1 MPAIA
6 IIPTAVF
13 LGIQAIIARFV
24 YREAA
29 TQSRFSP
36 LLAAICSLVV
46 ALGAVFLLNSVP
58 VVLVIQTIAI
68 GLYRLGAART
78 TTTPR

>member
-1 MPAIA
+1 MPAITVSTA
-6 IIPTAVF
+6 IF
-13 LGIQAIIARFV
+13 LGIQAIIVRFV

-46 ALGAVFLLNSVP
+46 AIGAVFLLNSLL
-58 VVLVIQTIAI
+58 VVLLIQAIAI
-68 GLYRLGAART
+68 GLYRLGGART
-78 TTTPR
+78 TPAPQ